1 VEDEDEANKDTEGG
15 MAIGGLLGGGL
26 VPSGFKPL
34 EQHRR
39 KIV

>member
-1 VEDEDEANKDTEGG
+1 VEDEDEANKDAEGG

>member
-1 VEDEDEANKDTEGG
+1 MEDEDEANKDAGG
-15 MAIGGLLGGGL
+15 GIGIGGLLGGGL